1 MSDNGTAAQQRATS
15 NSRDNDGLH
24 KRRGIWHYELKI
36 CGRWRELSTG
46 TTNYQEA
53 KQARK
58 KAEQDQD
65 AGRLPNDF
73 AKWPF
78 SKAADHW
85 LESRESRVAEK
96 TYKTERE
103 LLNTLMKTFGDR
115 KLAEITAGDIQ
126 FYQATRIQTVS
137 PKTVNLECS
146 VLRMARLWAR
156 MSEDYKP
163 FPKCKSGPGRALSPE
178 EEQRL
183 FDVASSR
190 PRWEA
195 AYYAALLAA
204 NTTARKC
211 EVRGLR
217 LSDVN
222 LLNKTISVRRSTTK
236 TDAGTR
242 TIPLNETASR
252 AVARL
257 LGRASMLGASEPD
270 HYLFPAFRFKHT
282 RDASAAGAGFDPT
295 RPMQTWRTAWRK
307 LTRAAGLAGF
317 RFHDLRHHCIT
328 RLAEAGTPE
337 QTLMAIAGHISRE
350 MLEHYSHIRMQ
361 AKRTAVAALD
371 IPNPVT
377 HPSEPARVN

>member
-1 MSDNGTAAQQRATS
+1 VIVT
-15 NSRDNDGLH
+15 L
-24 KRRGIWHYELKI
+24 
-36 CGRWRELSTG
+36 
-46 TTNYQEA
+46 
-53 KQARK
+53 
-58 KAEQDQD
+58 
-65 AGRLPNDF
+65 
-73 AKWPF
+73 PF

-85 LESRESRVAEK
+85 LESRKSRVADK

-103 LLNTLMKTFGDR
+103 LLNTLMKTFSGR
-115 KLAEITAGDIQ
+115 KLTEITAADIQ
-126 FYQATRIQTVS
+126 SYQATRIHTVS

-146 VLRMARLWAR
+146 VLRMVLRMAKLWAR
-156 MSEDYKP
+156 MSDDYKP
-163 FPKCKSGPGRALSPE
+163 FPKRKSGPGRALSSQ

-183 FDVASSR
+183 FDVASSQ

-222 LLNKTISVRRSTTK
+222 LLNRTISVRRSVTK

-242 TIPLNETASR
+242 IIPLNETASW

-257 LGRASMLGASEPD
+257 LGRASMLGATQPD
-270 HYLFPAFRFKHT
+270 HYLFPAFKFKHT

-295 RPMQTWRTAWRK
+295 SPMKTWRTAWRK
-307 LTRAAGLAGF
+307 LTKAADLPGF

-328 RLAEAGTPE
+328 KLAEAGTPE
-337 QTLMAIAGHISRE
+337 QTLMAIAGHISRD

-361 AKRTAVAALD
+361 AKRSAVAALD

-377 HPSEPARVN
+377 TAAQPSEAARVN